1 MQWTWQLWSLD
12 AKTVAEEYNSM
23 NSEMRE
29 LVFNLR
35 FCLSVAVDISHGH
48 FSQQLQ
54 FLHFRKCS
62 KGEGEGMQFFIL
74 TQATFDAYSSNIVN
88 SKKKIPGFKGYGRI
102 LEMAELP
109 QT

>member
-12 AKTVAEEYNSM
+12 ANTVAEEYNSM